1 VKWIGEALARTHA
14 ALEPA
19 YVQELQEMLRQIES
33 MCAQA
38 ETDPMAADA
47 DALQKAKEQL
57 DRQSV
62 RLHETSIAKSLRE
75 MRVTATPKP
84 TS

>member
-1 VKWIGEALARTHA
+1 
-14 ALEPA
+14 
-19 YVQELQEMLRQIES
+19 
-33 MCAQA
+33 
-38 ETDPMAADA
+38 MAADA